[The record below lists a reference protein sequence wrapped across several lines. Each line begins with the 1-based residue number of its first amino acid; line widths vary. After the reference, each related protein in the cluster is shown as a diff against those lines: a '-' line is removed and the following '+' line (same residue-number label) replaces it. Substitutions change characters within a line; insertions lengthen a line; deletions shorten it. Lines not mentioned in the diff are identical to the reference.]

1 MSLIWQ
7 GKRVLVTGSAGVIGT
22 SLVRKL
28 SSQGATIL
36 SIDLSPFKTS
46 YEQKL
51 KHIQT
56 NLANHIPKEV
66 SAFDPEVVFHL
77 AAAFERTVE
86 TPGYWITS
94 FENNVLLSHL
104 LLRELEQCPSLRTFV
119 FASSYLVY
127 DPRLYY
133 GNQGIYYLKETDAIA
148 PRNLVGLAKYFTERE
163 LEFIQK
169 TKSKYRTIS
178 ARIYRVYGRG
188 SRDVISRFIRAG
200 LQGEPVE
207 VWGTKSRFDYIFADD
222 VAEGLIRLA
231 ESDAAQGIINLGSG
245 VARSIDDVLNILQA
259 ELCDLQVVQG
269 RQSDDPLEASCADM
283 SLFYKITGWLPRTS
297 LKDGISEIIAYEQ
310 RRMAD
315 EI

>member
-86 TPGYWITS
+86 TLGYWITS

-127 DPRLYY
+127 DPRLYR
-133 GNQGIYYLKETDAIA
+133 GNQGVYYLRESDAIA

-169 TKSKYRTIS
+169 TVGKYRTIS

-188 SRDVISRFIRAG
+188 SRDVISRFIRSSLRG
-200 LQGEPVE
+200 KPIE
-207 VWGTKSRFDYIFADD
+207 VWGRKNRFDYIFADD
-222 VAEGLIRLA
+222 VAEGLMRLA
-231 ESDAAQGIINLGSG
+231 ESEAIDGIVNLGSG
-245 VARSIDDVLNILQA
+245 VPHSIDDVINILRSKLDNVLVQDCQ
-259 ELCDLQVVQG
+259 CDYA
-269 RQSDDPLEASCADM
+269 LEASCADM
-283 SLFYKITGWLPRTS
+283 SLFYKITGWLPGTS

>member
-1 MSLIWQ
+1 
-7 GKRVLVTGSAGVIGT
+7 
-22 SLVRKL
+22 
-28 SSQGATIL
+28 
-36 SIDLSPFKTS
+36 
-46 YEQKL
+46 
-51 KHIQT
+51 
-56 NLANHIPKEV
+56 
-66 SAFDPEVVFHL
+66 
-77 AAAFERTVE
+77 
-86 TPGYWITS
+86 
-94 FENNVLLSHL
+94 
-104 LLRELEQCPSLRTFV
+104 EQCPSLRTFV

-259 ELCDLQVVQG
+259 ELSDLQVVQG

-283 SLFYKITGWLPRTS
+283 SLFYKITGWLPGTS